1 VIDSRGR
8 KVLEGK
14 LNGTETQISLKE
26 LTTGSYILQV
36 GKERLPVRV
45 IKQ

>member
-1 VIDSRGR
+1 LFDSRGR

-14 LNGTETQISLKE
+14 LNGTETQISLGD
-26 LTTGSYILQV
+26 LTTGSYILPA
-36 GKERLPVRV
+36 GEERLSVRL